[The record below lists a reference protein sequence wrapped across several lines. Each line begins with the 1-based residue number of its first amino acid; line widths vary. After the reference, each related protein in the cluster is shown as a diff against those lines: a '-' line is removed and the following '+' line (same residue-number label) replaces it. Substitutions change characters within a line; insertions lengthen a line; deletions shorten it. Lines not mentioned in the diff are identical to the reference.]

1 MSNTKRITFL
11 KHLKDEDI
19 IQLIKTNDR
28 QAFRILIE
36 RYEKQVAATV
46 INMLGHCDEADD
58 VGQEVF
64 IRFYRNIHQFKGT
77 AALGTYLTRIAINLS
92 LNELKRQKIKNMRFI
107 FWNRNEDEDEKSK
120 DIVDESNEEHK
131 RDAGDLVRIA
141 LQKLE
146 IKLRSVV
153 ILRMIEGYDTR
164 ETAEILEIP
173 QGTVL
178 SRLSRGQEKLKE
190 ILVKLGYTN

>member
-1 MSNTKRITFL
+1 M

-107 FWNRNEDEDEKSK
+107 FWNRNEDEDENSK

>member
-1 MSNTKRITFL
+1 LSNTKRITFL

-46 INMLGHCDEADD
+46 INMLGQCDEADD

-107 FWNRNEDEDEKSK
+107 FWNRNEEEDEKSK
-120 DIVDESNEEHK
+120 EIADETNEEAK
-131 RDAGDLVRIA
+131 RDSGDLVRKA

-146 IKLRSVV
+146 VKLRSVV
-153 ILRMIEGYDTR
+153 VLRMIEGYDTR
-164 ETAEILEIP
+164 ETSEILEIP

-190 ILVKLGYTN
+190 ILIKLGYTN